1 MVRGEQSSPTPHAI
15 RRGPLLAALA
25 ASLIASAGGSIARA
39 ADDDQTPVSVLIGD
53 AVAEYDAGHFQ
64 EARALFRQAHEK
76 QPTARTL
83 RGIGMCSFEL
93 RDYVEATR
101 ALMAS
106 LRDQRRPLTSEQ
118 KRHAEALLAR
128 AHTFVGRFTVKVK
141 PEGAS
146 LFVDGR
152 PAELEPEGILLLS
165 FGRHQLSLRCPS
177 CSPAEKDE
185 DVEVSGG
192 EKKDIELALAPA
204 PLTPPP
210 DKTGGMAGNGAGTGA
225 GGGTPPGGERDVPA
239 VDHGQAHLWFTGA
252 AVAAALGAGGSALW
266 WRNREQELDA
276 CRNGEMATMKNC
288 YSESTIVSQR
298 RTAIGLTIGLGA
310 AAVVSG
316 VVAGLLWPH
325 GEQSTAPAVACV
337 PTNNM
342 VSCAFRF

>member
-1 MVRGEQSSPTPHAI
+1 M
-15 RRGPLLAALA
+15 
-25 ASLIASAGGSIARA
+25 ARA

-64 EARALFRQAHEK
+64 EARALFRQAHERT
-76 QPTARTL
+76 PTARTL

-101 ALMAS
+101 ALTAS

-152 PAELEPEGILLLS
+152 PAELEPEGVLLLS

-185 DVEVSGG
+185 EIEVSGG
-192 EKKDIELALAPA
+192 EKKDIELVLAPA
-204 PLTPPP
+204 PPPPPP
-210 DKTGGMAGNGAGTGA
+210 DKTGGVAGNGAGTGA
-225 GGGTPPGGERDVPA
+225 GSGSPPGGGRDVPA
-239 VDHGQAHLWFTGA
+239 ADHSQAHLWFTGA
-252 AVAAALGAGGSALW
+252 AIAAALGAGGSALW
-266 WRNREQELDA
+266 YRNRQQELDA
-276 CRNGEMATMKNC
+276 CRNGEVTMMKDC
-288 YSESTIVSQR
+288 TSESTIVSQR
-298 RTAIGLTIGLGA
+298 RTAIGLTIGLGV
-310 AAVVSG
+310 AAVASG

-325 GEQSTAPAVACV
+325 SEQSSAPTVACI

-342 VSCAFRF
+342 VSCEFRF

>member
-1 MVRGEQSSPTPHAI
+1 MTFRGT
-15 RRGPLLAALA
+15 RLRAALV
-25 ASLIASAGGSIARA
+25 ASLVTLAGAATARA
-39 ADDDQTPVSVLIGD
+39 ADDDTPVSVLIGD

-64 EARALFRQAHEK
+64 EARALFRQAHDK
-76 QPTARTL
+76 SPTARTL

-101 ALMAS
+101 ALTAS

-128 AHTFVGRFTVKVK
+128 AHTFVGRYTVKVK

-146 LFVDGR
+146 LFVDGK
-152 PAELEPEGILLLS
+152 PAELEPDNVLLLS
-165 FGRHQLSLRCPS
+165 FGRHQLSLRCAS

-210 DKTGGMAGNGAGTGA
+210 DKTGGVAGNGAGTGA

-239 VDHGQAHLWFTGA
+239 ADHSQAHLWFTGA

-266 WRNREQELDA
+266 YRNRQQALDD
-276 CRNGEMATMKNC
+276 CRNGEATMMGKEC

-325 GEQSTAPAVACV
+325 SEQSAAPTVACV

-342 VSCAFRF
+342 VSCEFRF

>member
-1 MVRGEQSSPTPHAI
+1 MTFKGARL
-15 RRGPLLAALA
+15 RAALV
-25 ASLIASAGGSIARA
+25 ASLLTLAGAATARA
-39 ADDDQTPVSVLIGD
+39 ADDDTPVSVLIGD

-64 EARALFRQAHEK
+64 EARALFRQAHER

-101 ALMAS
+101 SLTAS

-128 AHTFVGRFTVKVK
+128 AYTFVGRFTVKLK
-141 PEGAS
+141 PENAS
-146 LFVDGR
+146 LFVDGK
-152 PAELEPEGILLLS
+152 PAELEPEGVLLLS

-177 CSPAEKDE
+177 CAPTEKDQ
-185 DVEVSGG
+185 DVDVSGG
-192 EKKDIELALAPA
+192 EKRDIELALAPA
-204 PLTPPP
+204 PPPPPP
-210 DKTGGMAGNGAGTGA
+210 DTTGGAKGTGTGA
-225 GGGTPPGGERDVPA
+225 GNGPSPGGERDIQA
-239 VDHGQAHLWFTGA
+239 GQGSTHVWFTGA
-252 AVAAALGAGGSALW
+252 AIAAALGAGGSALW
-266 WRNREQELDA
+266 WRNRQQELDA
-276 CRNGEMATMKNC
+276 CRGGETGTRQC
-288 YSESTIVSQR
+288 TSESTIVSQR
-298 RTAIGLTIGLGA
+298 RMAIGLTIGLGA

-342 VSCAFRF
+342 VSCEFRF